1 MKLITNKWLW
11 LAVFVVG
18 WNIAGVV
25 GFRDD
30 TPPAGT
36 GRDDCPRRIVAMA
49 PSLTEIL
56 FALGL
61 QDNIV
66 GVTEYSN
73 HPPAARQKP
82 VMGTFWQPNIEA
94 VVAAAPDLI
103 ITLGFDRQAGLAH
116 RLARLNF
123 NTFTVDIETIPQ
135 LLDAIEQI
143 GAVTGKSSAA
153 RSLSERLR
161 NNLAGIT
168 RRVADRRRIKV
179 LYIIQIEPLRVA
191 GRQTFINELIELAG
205 GENAIGPTVNK
216 YPPVGPEQVIA
227 SNPEVIIQPVMEATE
242 RADMAAGRRRLLEY
256 FGRFRSIAAVS
267 NDRLYVIDGDAVSRL
282 GPRID
287 QAAEIIAR
295 CLRPELFEEEP

>member
-123 NTFTVDIETIPQ
+123 NTFTVPPRH
-135 LLDAIEQI
+135 
-143 GAVTGKSSAA
+143 VRSANA
-153 RSLSERLR
+153 CGTTLPVSPVASPTEEGSKFSISYRS
-161 NNLAGIT
+161 NLC
-168 RRVADRRRIKV
+168 VS
-179 LYIIQIEPLRVA
+179 PA
-191 GRQTFINELIELAG
+191 GR
-205 GENAIGPTVNK
+205 P
-216 YPPVGPEQVIA
+216 
-227 SNPEVIIQPVMEATE
+227 S
-242 RADMAAGRRRLLEY
+242 
-256 FGRFRSIAAVS
+256 
-267 NDRLYVIDGDAVSRL
+267 
-282 GPRID
+282 
-287 QAAEIIAR
+287 
-295 CLRPELFEEEP
+295 